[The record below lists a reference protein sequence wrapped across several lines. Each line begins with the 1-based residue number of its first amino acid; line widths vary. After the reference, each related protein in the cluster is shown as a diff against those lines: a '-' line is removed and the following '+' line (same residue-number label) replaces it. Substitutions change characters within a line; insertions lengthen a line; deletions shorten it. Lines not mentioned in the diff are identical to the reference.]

1 MFSNS
6 CYESLVMPSLNEI
19 DRGATAQFGKYNM
32 RNNSYFGGTGVS
44 CQFQTSSSGIKTYNE
59 PSKIVKR

>member
-1 MFSNS
+1 
-6 CYESLVMPSLNEI
+6 MPSLNEI